1 MKRPISY
8 ALIGAGG
15 FGRAH
20 LDTLTSLEQA
30 GDVRLAAVCDPVI
43 HRDAEVKADLEA
55 RKVRLYEDYAEM
67 LAQESDLDAVS
78 IAAPIPF
85 HFRMAEASL
94 KKGLFIYLEKPPVP
108 LLEQWKTLAE
118 ADASSRIAVG
128 FQLIEYDWSQRL
140 KQSLV
145 EGRFGELREIRGTAC
160 WPRGDAYYQRARW
173 AGRLFL
179 GDEPVF
185 DGPATNA
192 LAHLIHQ
199 INYLAADQ
207 AESFAV
213 PATVEAALFRAQ
225 PIESYDT
232 AYIRGRYPGSVK
244 FRIAVSHSCRAEL
257 PWEIHVIGSKA
268 WAKVTQSGEV
278 VESTPGLLG
287 LGGGQEYPFER
298 AYRTF
303 LSYVRGET
311 PRTSTLLRD
320 TLGYLATT
328 NGMLASSQGI
338 HGFPRGSISH
348 DPATGFYSI
357 DGLEP
362 SMTDFLEHGEL
373 SREGG
378 FVAAPTM
385 QSISVAD
392 FCQDV
397 AGVLP
402 LLKKEADKVASAS
415 VPVRNVA

>member
-30 GDVRLAAVCDPVI
+30 GDVRLSAVCDPGI
-43 HRDAEVKADLEA
+43 HCDAEVKAGLEE
-55 RKVRLYEDYAEM
+55 REVRLYEDYAEM
-67 LAQESDLDAVS
+67 LAKEGDLEAVS
-78 IAAPIPF
+78 ISAPIPF
-85 HFRMAEASL
+85 HFCMAEECL
-94 KKGLFIYLEKPPVP
+94 EKGLFIYLEKPPVP
-108 LLEQWKTLAE
+108 LLEQWKTLTE
-118 ADASSRIAVG
+118 ADVSDRIAVG

-140 KQSLV
+140 KQSLI

-207 AESFAV
+207 ADSFAV

-232 AYIRGRYPGSVK
+232 AYIRGSYPGSVR
-244 FRIAVSHSCRAEL
+244 FRIAVSHSCRVEL
-257 PWEIHVIGSKA
+257 PWEIHVIGTKA

-287 LGGGQEYPFER
+287 LGEGQEYPFER

-303 LSYVRGET
+303 LSYVRGEA

-320 TLGYLATT
+320 TLGYLGTT

-338 HGFPRGSISH
+338 HAVARESISL
-348 DPATGFYSI
+348 DAVSGFYSI
-357 DGLEP
+357 EGLEP
-362 SMTDFLEHGEL
+362 SMIHFLKSGEFV
-373 SREGG
+373 RVGG
-378 FVAAPTM
+378 GAAMPGMKT
-385 QSISVAD
+385 ISVLD
-392 FCQDV
+392 FCKEEI
-397 AGVLP
+397 GILP
-402 LLKKEADKVASAS
+402 LLKEEAEKSSA
-415 VPVRNVA
+415 PPI